1 MAHEILRMAAKAA
14 VVVVAAAGLTACG
27 GGPASSGKIGPAGGT
42 VAAAGVKVSFPAGAL
57 SKETQ
62 IEVSELPRR
71 EGEPRRV
78 HVGPDDTA
86 LSKPATIVMSSDDGN
101 ASDEKLVEIEH
112 GAEGEIE
119 HGIETER
126 HDEAEHGREAEI
138 EHLGEFELRE
148 AKVCDPGCDAGFE
161 CDDGLCKAHPED
173 PAVIGSTTAT
183 SCPIGMELDPT
194 DGTCKAHGGGI

>member
-14 VVVVAAAGLTACG
+14 VVVVAAAGLAACG
-27 GGPASSGKIGPAGGT
+27 GGPASSGRIGPAGGT

-57 SKETQ
+57 SRETQ

-78 HVGPDDTA
+78 HVGPDDTV
-86 LSKPATIVMSSDDGN
+86 LSTPARIVVSSDDGN

-119 HGIETER
+119 HGLEGER
-126 HDEAEHGREAEI
+126 HHEVEHGREAEI
-138 EHLGEFELRE
+138 RHLGEFELRE
-148 AKVCDPGCDAGFE
+148 ARVCTPGCDVGFE
-161 CDDGLCKAHPED
+161 CDDGLCKVHPED
-173 PAVIGSTTAT
+173 PVMISSTTPT
-183 SCPIGMELDPT
+183 SCPIGMELDLS
-194 DGTCKAHGGGI
+194 DGICKAHGGGN